1 MKKKEEKK
9 KKHKSVQINN
19 LKWHSEWHSASP
31 FPVTVSCSQTG
42 SLYISIHELVPGET
56 LWSRWLFFFLT
67 VWGEVRGVCILH
79 RVTAGRGRGVVI
91 GECRSWPPTY
101 NDHPMDVQAWGQ
113 MSVRGEQGKLSGWME
128 GCYAWPGCLITVLWK
143 LVTVL
148 LFADMRIMKSFQ
160 ELWMFSF
167 ELVHS

>member
-1 MKKKEEKK
+1 MA
-9 KKHKSVQINN
+9 
-19 LKWHSEWHSASP
+19 LR
-31 FPVTVSCSQTG
+31 VTQC
-42 SLYISIHELVPGET
+42 ISISCDCFLQSDRIALYLNPRARAGGNIMKQMT
-56 LWSRWLFFFLT
+56 FFFFT